1 MRLTEEQKHAIREI
15 LRFSKDEVTLGGR
28 AGCGKTTVIQH
39 LVQLL
44 PEFAVCAYTGKA
56 TNVLRSKGVEKAT
69 TIHKLIYKPIVD
81 QDNKVHFGIADGV
94 DCEGIIVDEASM
106 VSRAIYEDLKS
117 FGKPMVFVGDH
128 GQLEPIGDDFNLM
141 GDPDIRLE
149 TIHRNAGEIAH
160 FAEYVRQGYRPS
172 SWAVRNPG
180 GGKVRFLPRGSHMS
194 VATEVD
200 QVICAYNK
208 TRAEVNSRVREAL
221 GRGARPEKGDR
232 VMCLRNNSTK
242 GLFNGMQGTIRRLSK
257 KFRMIFRADDEN
269 FDVAYD
275 PAVFGQVKYEFNG
288 DRDAPM
294 PFDYSYCITG
304 HKSQGSEFESVLVME
319 QRCDLWDHR
328 RWAYT
333 AASRAKNSLYW
344 CES

>member
-1 MRLTEEQKHAIREI
+1 MRLTDEQKHAIREI
-15 LRFSKDEVTLGGR
+15 MKFSRDEVTLGGR
-28 AGCGKTTVIQH
+28 AGCGKTTVVQH
-39 LVQLL
+39 LVELL

-56 TNVLRSKGVEKAT
+56 TNVLRNKGVKRAT
-69 TIHKLIYKPIVD
+69 TIHKLIYRPIVD
-81 QDNKVHFGIADGV
+81 EEKKVHFGLAEGIDY
-94 DCEGIIVDEASM
+94 EGIIVDEASM
-106 VSRAIYEDLKS
+106 VSKSIYEDLKS

-141 GDPDIRLE
+141 GNPDLRLE

-172 SWAVRNPG
+172 SWGIRNG
-180 GGKVRFLPRGSHMS
+180 SGGKVSFLNRGCHMGVAPR
-194 VATEVD
+194 VD

-208 TRAEVNSRVREAL
+208 TRAEVNKAVREAL
-221 GRGARPEKGDR
+221 GLGRRPEKGDR
-232 VMCLRNNSTK
+232 VMCLRNKSEK
-242 GLFNGMQGTIRRLSK
+242 GLFNGMQGVIQKLRR
-257 KFRMIFRADDEN
+257 KFRMVFNANEES

-275 PAVFGQVKYEFNG
+275 PAVFGQVKYEFDG

-304 HKSQGSEFESVLVME
+304 HKSQGSEYESVLVME

-333 AASRAKNSLYW
+333 SASRAKELLYW
-344 CES
+344 CEI

>member
-1 MRLTEEQKHAIREI
+1 MRLTDEQKHAIREI
-15 LRFSKDEVTLGGR
+15 LKFSKDEVTLGGR

-56 TNVLRSKGVEKAT
+56 TNVLRSKGVERAT
-69 TIHKLIYKPIVD
+69 TIHKLIYEPYLD
-81 QDNKVHFGIADGV
+81 AESKVHFGLAEGI

-117 FGKPMVFVGDH
+117 FGKPLVFVGDH

-160 FAEYVRQGYRPS
+160 FAEYIRQGYRPS
-172 SWAVRNPG
+172 SWSVRNPG
-180 GGKVRFLPRGSHMS
+180 GRKICFLPRGSHMG
-194 VATEVD
+194 VAPDVD

-208 TRAEVNSRVREAL
+208 TRAEINRGVREAM

-242 GLFNGMQGTIRRLSK
+242 GLFNGMQGVIRRLSK
-257 KFRMIFRADDEN
+257 KFRMVFRSDEES
-269 FDVAYD
+269 FDVAYE
-275 PAVFGQVKYEFNG
+275 PSVFGQVKYEFDG

-294 PFDYSYCITG
+294 PFDYSYCITA
-304 HKSQGSEFESVLVME
+304 HKSQGSEYQSVLVVE
-319 QRCDLWDHR
+319 QKCDFWDHR

-333 AASRAKNSLYW
+333 AASRAKEKIYW

>member
-1 MRLTEEQKHAIREI
+1 MRLTEEQKNAIREI
-15 LRFSKDEVTLGGR
+15 MKFSKEEVTLGGR
-28 AGCGKTTVIQH
+28 AGCGKTTVVQH

-44 PEFAVCAYTGKA
+44 PNFAVCAYTGKA
-56 TNVLRSKGVEKAT
+56 TNVLRSKGVDRAT
-69 TIHKLIYKPIVD
+69 TIHRLIYKPYTD
-81 QDNKVHFGIADGV
+81 EENKVYFGLADQI

-106 VSRAIYEDLKS
+106 VSRSIYEHLKS

-141 GDPDIRLE
+141 GEPDIRLE

-172 SWAVRNPG
+172 SWEVRNG
-180 GGKVRFLPRGSHMS
+180 AGNKVKFLARGTHMS
-194 VATEVD
+194 AAKDAD

-208 TRAEVNSRVREAL
+208 TRAEVNRQVRESL
-221 GRGARPEKGDR
+221 GRGSRPEKGDR
-232 VMCLRNNSTK
+232 VMCLRNNSAK
-242 GLFNGMQGTIRRLSK
+242 GLFNGMQGVIRRLSK
-257 KFRMIFRADDEN
+257 KFRMVFRSDDES

-275 PAVFGQVKYEFNG
+275 PAVFGQVKYEFDG
-288 DRDAPM
+288 DRDSPM
-294 PFDYSYCITG
+294 PFDYSYCVTG
-304 HKSQGSEFESVLVME
+304 HKSQGSEYQSVLVME
-319 QRCDLWDHR
+319 QKCDLWDHR

-333 AASRAKNSLYW
+333 AASRAKNRLYW

>member
-1 MRLTEEQKHAIREI
+1 MRLTEEQKRAIREI
-15 LRFSKDEVTLGGR
+15 LKFSKDEVTLGGR
-28 AGCGKTTVIQH
+28 AGCGKTTVVQH

-44 PEFAVCAYTGKA
+44 PKFAVCAYTGKA
-56 TNVLRSKGVEKAT
+56 TNVLRGKGVEKAT

-81 QDNKVHFGIADGV
+81 QDKKVHFGLAAGIDY
-94 DCEGIIVDEASM
+94 EGIIVDEASM
-106 VSRAIYEDLKS
+106 VSKTIYEDLKS

-141 GDPDIRLE
+141 GEPDIRLE

-160 FAEYVRQGYRPS
+160 FAEYIRQGYRPS

-180 GGKVRFLPRGSHMS
+180 GVKVRFLPRGSHMS
-194 VATEVD
+194 VAADVD

-208 TRAEVNSRVREAL
+208 TRAEVNRRVREAL

-242 GLFNGMQGTIRRLSK
+242 SLFNGMQGTIHKLSK
-257 KFRMIFRADDEN
+257 KSKMIFESDGETTE
-269 FDVAYD
+269 VAYD
-275 PAVFGQVKYEFNG
+275 PAVFGQIKYEFNG

-319 QRCDLWDHR
+319 QKCDLWDHR

-333 AASRAKNSLYW
+333 AASRAKNSLFW

>member
-1 MRLTEEQKHAIREI
+1 MRLTDEQKHAIREI
-15 LRFSKDEVTLGGR
+15 MKFSKDEVTLGGR

-117 FGKPMVFVGDH
+117 FGKTMVFVGDH

-172 SWAVRNPG
+172 SWGVRNPG

-194 VATEVD
+194 VAAEVD

-294 PFDYSYCITG
+294 PFDYSYAVTC
-304 HKSQGSEFESVLVME
+304 HKCQGSEYQSVLVME
-319 QRCDLWDHR
+319 QKCDLWDHR

-333 AASRAKNSLYW
+333 AASRAKNSLFW